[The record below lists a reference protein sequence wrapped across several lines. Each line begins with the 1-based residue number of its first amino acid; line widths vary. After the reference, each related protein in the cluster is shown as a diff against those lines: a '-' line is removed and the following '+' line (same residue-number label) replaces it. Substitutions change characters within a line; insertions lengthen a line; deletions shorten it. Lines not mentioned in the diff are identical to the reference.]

1 MGEKENGN
9 IGLLHGI
16 EGSLETGNHD
26 WTYSGTDRS
35 AVWFFY
41 HSAKRLSCEH

>member
-9 IGLLHGI
+9 IGLLHCT
-16 EGSLETGNHD
+16 EGSPETGNHE
-26 WTYSGTDRS
+26 WTYSGTDRL

-41 HSAKRLSCEH
+41 HSDKSIGFEH